1 MSKYEKGNYIY
12 RFLVVG
18 ALFSSG
24 IKNDANIS
32 FITCNGLNDV
42 QGSTINEKIYKL
54 LRVVYFQHIT
64 N

>member
-1 MSKYEKGNYIY
+1 MSKYEKGNYKY

-18 ALFSSG
+18 VLFSSG
-24 IKNDANIS
+24 IKNEANIS
-32 FITCNGLNDV
+32 FITRNGLNDV
-42 QGSTINEKIYKL
+42 QGSIINEKIYKL